1 MDAARL
7 RAVSNGAAWGD
18 DAQEQCVRLRAVEE
32 AAIRSRRCVIALLPP
47 CRQRKNSSHTLIRLL
62 SIASV
67 PAAPSNEPKSGL
79 VFAARLRVVCPP
91 CAVPRRLLLR
101 MFPRAFKNEPL
112 PCARMYAALSRHT
125 SIAGRNLCVPRVQ
138 RCPPSPGSERSGM
151 MRTST
156 DSFRGQ
162 GELEVKPDDLTGN
175 RSRSIGSKE
184 PLFRARSL
192 SWREDRRQGE
202 PPFSRQYVNTG
213 KYPSLSASPQVLRER
228 IST

>member
-1 MDAARL
+1 MPPVAAPAKTLSRPADSGNRPARDSDSPSPACGKRVRVMDAARL

-47 CRQRKNSSHTLIRLL
+47 CRQRKNSSHTPDPL
-62 SIASV
+62 A
-67 PAAPSNEPKSGL
+67 
-79 VFAARLRVVCPP
+79 FDRLRAGSALQRAEVRPRFCRAPP
-91 CAVPRRLLLR
+91 RCLSPPVRFPEGFCSEC
-101 MFPRAFKNEPL
+101 FPRAFKNEPL

-162 GELEVKPDDLTGN
+162 G
-175 RSRSIGSKE
+175 
-184 PLFRARSL
+184 RARS
-192 SWREDRRQGE
+192 Q
-202 PPFSRQYVNTG
+202 TG
-213 KYPSLSASPQVLRER
+213 
-228 IST
+228 